1 MSRDAN
7 IITLSGRLTRD
18 PEMRYTPQGKSVCSF
33 SLACNDSKDKVNF
46 FDCQAWEKTAEIMTE
61 YCKKGK
67 KILIIGRLNQQRWDD
82 QDGKKRSKNIINVS
96 EFQFMDG
103 KNDESSGTDS
113 PPPPN
118 DDEVPL

>member
-1 MSRDAN
+1 MKPE
-7 IITLSGRLTRD
+7 TLLQIQIV
-18 PEMRYTPQGKSVCSF
+18 EYLSF
-33 SLACNDSKDKVNF
+33 IAEKNDFIF
-46 FDCQAWEKTAEIMTE
+46 FSIPNEGEKTAEIMTE